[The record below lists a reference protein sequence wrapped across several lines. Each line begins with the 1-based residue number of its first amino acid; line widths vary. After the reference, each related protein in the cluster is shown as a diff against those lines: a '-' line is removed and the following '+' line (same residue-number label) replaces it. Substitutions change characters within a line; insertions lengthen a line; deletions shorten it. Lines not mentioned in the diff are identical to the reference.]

1 MPDQISV
8 SEFVSETNEDYKSP
22 TASNFTTRMA
32 QCRNTVAA
40 IEEVSP
46 GRGGAAGRGAGC
58 AAPSGLAA
66 RRGGSREQGATG
78 AGSCRSLSPP
88 GPEERPRLPLRG
100 NGARPGGEGKEKER
114 GGGTAEVLLPPGPRG
129 SRSSRLP
136 ALSSEHGG
144 AGAPAAPHPRFS
156 QPGGRGAP
164 ALASLSWRPGN
175 PEPIGSARL
184 PSYLEGRLCSP
195 ASPTLCPFL
204 HSDT

>member
-1 MPDQISV
+1 MGAGNFLVWRRRNNTALDGGAARKALLPPVAERCEGGAPPGPPLPSPRSRLLPPPPLTHPRPAMPDQISV

-66 RRGGSREQGATG
+66 RRGGSSSSREQGATS

-114 GGGTAEVLLPPGPRG
+114 GEGLRHCCPP
-129 SRSSRLP
+129 
-136 ALSSEHGG
+136 A
-144 AGAPAAPHPRFS
+144 
-156 QPGGRGAP
+156 RGARAP
-164 ALASLSWRPGN
+164 
-175 PEPIGSARL
+175 
-184 PSYLEGRLCSP
+184 P
-195 ASPTLCPFL
+195 ASPL
-204 HSDT
+204 